1 MAKAIIILLVVG
13 AIFYLLYING
23 YLIVNRK
30 RALMFVGS
38 LRGTNSCKATF
49 TSCTGYVKRVVK
61 FKESRMYCFALHT
74 ELSAGEMAVEL
85 LDAGKQKVMELS
97 DDKQTDSVDIN
108 SKTRYYLIFR
118 FKSATGSCEFE
129 WE

>member
-1 MAKAIIILLVVG
+1 MGKVIIILLVLG
-13 AIFYLLYING
+13 AIFYLLYMNG
-23 YLIVNRK
+23 YMIVNRK
-30 RALMFVGS
+30 SALMFVGRM
-38 LRGTNSCKATF
+38 RGTNSCKANF

-61 FKESRMYCFALHT
+61 LKESRMYRFTLHT
-74 ELSAGEMAVEL
+74 ELSAGQMTVEL

-97 DDKQTDSVDIN
+97 DDKQTDRVDI
-108 SKTRYYLIFR
+108 KGKGRYYLIFR